1 MSIPELGQVGEYLL
15 GSKAV
20 VEQPAWLQSV
30 LSSAS
35 PLGSFISL
43 AVGTRL
49 VLLQAKFSQGNKQF
63 VPVFQVRSQVGWFV
77 LTEDV
82 PGLRHRQGGRG
93 VDLRPDGAGD
103 VREVVLAPHC
113 VRLQHRPGGDVL

>member
-15 GSKAV
+15 GKKTV

-43 AVGTRL
+43 AGGTRL

-63 VPVFQVRSQVGWFV
+63 VPVFQVRS
-77 LTEDV
+77 
-82 PGLRHRQGGRG
+82 
-93 VDLRPDGAGD
+93 
-103 VREVVLAPHC
+103 
-113 VRLQHRPGGDVL
+113 